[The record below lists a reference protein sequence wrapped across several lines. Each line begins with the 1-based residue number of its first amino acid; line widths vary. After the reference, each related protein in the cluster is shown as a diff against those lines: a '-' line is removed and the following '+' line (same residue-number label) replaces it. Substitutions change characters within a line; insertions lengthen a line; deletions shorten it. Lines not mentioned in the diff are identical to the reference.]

1 VKFHSELTCELPD
14 LFQRV
19 IGRSIQVDVPL
30 LLAAV
35 SATSPCGEDLEYD
48 ADFLRLERDSRGQP
62 ERSMGDSIL
71 PAEPPEWR
79 SIQQQSLDLLQRSK
93 DLRITHFLLQSS
105 LALEGIPGLARS
117 LTLISELLKQYW
129 ADLHPRLD
137 ADDDNDPTVRIN
149 ALAGLTSDVTIRLL
163 RESILARS
171 RTFGSVSLRAAA
183 NASGLQSFADES
195 LGAEQL
201 AGALIDSDPEQL
213 EIIRAALLE
222 ARSAAEAIEQQV
234 SDQVGSAQ
242 GVDLGPLKQ
251 PLKMAL
257 QILGQF
263 APQSGDSELP
273 DATGNDATAPVE
285 YATAPSMPRNTSPSG
300 SAEINNRDDVQRS
313 LERILAYYSRHEP
326 SSPLPVLLN
335 RAKVL
340 VNADFATIVRNLIP
354 DGMSQFENLR
364 GPDSE

>member
-1 VKFHSELTCELPD
+1 M
-14 LFQRV
+14 
-19 IGRSIQVDVPL
+19 DVPL

-93 DLRITHFLLQSS
+93 DLRITHFLLQSA
-105 LALEGIPGLARS
+105 LALEGLPGMARV

-129 ADLHPRLD
+129 AELHPRLD

-171 RTFGSVSLRAAA
+171 RTFGAVSLRAAA
-183 NASGLQSFADES
+183 NASGLQSFPDEN

-201 AGALIDSDPEQL
+201 AGALLDSDPEQL
-213 EIIRAALLE
+213 EITRAALLE

-263 APQSGDSELP
+263 APQSGDSALSDP
-273 DATGNDATAPVE
+273 VNDDSTATAE
-285 YATAPSMPRNTSPSG
+285 YASAPSTPRNTSTSAVSG
-300 SAEINNRDDVQRS
+300 EINNRDDVLRS
-313 LERILAYYSRHEP
+313 LDRILAYYTRHEP

-335 RAKVL
+335 RAKNL
-340 VNADFATIVRNLIP
+340 VHADFAAIVRNLIP

>member
-1 VKFHSELTCELPD
+1 M
-14 LFQRV
+14 
-19 IGRSIQVDVPL
+19 DVPL

-35 SATSPCGEDLEYD
+35 SANSPCGEDLEYD

-79 SIQQQSLDLLQRSK
+79 SIQQQSLDLLARSK

-105 LALEGIPGLARS
+105 LALEGIPGLARV
-117 LTLISELLKQYW
+117 LTLINELLKQYW

-183 NASGLQSFADES
+183 NASGLQSFPDES

-201 AGALIDSDPEQL
+201 AGALLDSDPEQL
-213 EIIRAALLE
+213 EVIRAALLE
-222 ARSAAEAIEQQV
+222 ARRAAESIEQQV

-263 APQSGDSELP
+263 APQSGDSALADPVET
-273 DATGNDATAPVE
+273 DNAAPVE
-285 YATAPSMPRNTSPSG
+285 YASAPSTPRSTVAG
-300 SAEINNRDDVQRS
+300 EINNRDDVLRS
-313 LERILAYYSRHEP
+313 LDRILAYYTRHEP

-335 RAKVL
+335 RAKNL
-340 VNADFATIVRNLIP
+340 VHADFAAIVRNLIP

-364 GPDSE
+364 GPESE

>member
-1 VKFHSELTCELPD
+1 ME
-14 LFQRV
+14 
-19 IGRSIQVDVPL
+19 VPL

-48 ADFLRLERDSRGQP
+48 ADFLRLERDSQGQP

-105 LALEGIPGLARS
+105 LALEGVTGLARA

-137 ADDDNDPTVRIN
+137 TEDDNDPTVRIN
-149 ALAGLTSDVTIRLL
+149 ALAGLTSDTTIRLL

-171 RTFGSVSLRAAA
+171 RTFGAVSLRAAA
-183 NASGLQSFADES
+183 NASGLQSFSDEN

-201 AGALIDSDPEQL
+201 AGAFLDSDPQQL
-213 EIIRAALLE
+213 EITRTALHE

-234 SDQVGSAQ
+234 SEQVGSAQ

-263 APQSGDSELP
+263 APQSGDSPLP
-273 DATGNDATAPVE
+273 DAISDDSAAPVE
-285 YATAPSMPRNTSPSG
+285 FSSAPSAPRSTG
-300 SAEINNRDDVQRS
+300 EINNRDDVLRS
-313 LERILAYYSRHEP
+313 LDRILAYYTRHEP

-335 RAKVL
+335 RAKNL
-340 VNADFATIVRNLIP
+340 VHADFAAIVRNLIP

>member
-1 VKFHSELTCELPD
+1 M
-14 LFQRV
+14 
-19 IGRSIQVDVPL
+19 DVPL

-93 DLRITHFLLQSS
+93 DLRITHFLLQSA
-105 LALEGIPGLARS
+105 LALEGLPGMARV

-129 ADLHPRLD
+129 AELHPRLD

-171 RTFGSVSLRAAA
+171 RTFGAVSLRAAA
-183 NASGLQSFADES
+183 NASGLQSFPDEN

-201 AGALIDSDPEQL
+201 AGALLDSDPEQL
-213 EIIRAALLE
+213 EITRAALLE

-242 GVDLGPLKQ
+242 GVDLAPLKQ

-263 APQSGDSELP
+263 APQSGDSALSEP
-273 DATGNDATAPVE
+273 VSDDSTATTE
-285 YATAPSMPRNTSPSG
+285 YASAPSAPRNTSTSAVSG
-300 SAEINNRDDVQRS
+300 DINNRDDVLRS
-313 LERILAYYSRHEP
+313 LDRILAYYTRHEP

-335 RAKVL
+335 RAKNL
-340 VNADFATIVRNLIP
+340 VHADFAAIVRNLIP

>member
-1 VKFHSELTCELPD
+1 M
-14 LFQRV
+14 
-19 IGRSIQVDVPL
+19 DVPL

-48 ADFLRLERDSRGQP
+48 ADYLHLERAAQGQP

-105 LALEGIPGLARS
+105 LALQGVSGLANVLR
-117 LTLISELLKQYW
+117 LISELLQQYW
-129 ADLHPRLD
+129 GDLHPRLD
-137 ADDDNDPTVRIN
+137 AEDNNDPTVRIN
-149 ALAGLTSDVTIRLL
+149 ALAGLTCDETIRLL
-163 RESILARS
+163 RESILTRS
-171 RTFGSVSLRAAA
+171 RTFGPVSLRGAL
-183 NASGLQSFADES
+183 NASGLQSFPGEQ

-201 AGALIDSDPEQL
+201 TGAFLDSDAQQVQAT
-213 EIIRAALLE
+213 RVALDE
-222 ARSAAEAIEQQV
+222 ARSACETIERYV

-251 PLKMAL
+251 PLKQAL
-257 QILGQF
+257 QIFSQF
-263 APQSGDSELP
+263 APQDGDSREP
-273 DATGNDATAPVE
+273 EVVSDDNAASVEHAAPPAAPRSTG
-285 YATAPSMPRNTSPSG
+285 
-300 SAEINNRDDVQRS
+300 EIASRDEVLRHLD
-313 LERILAYYSRHEP
+313 RILAYYSRHEP

-335 RAKVL
+335 RAKNL
-340 VNADFATIVRNLIP
+340 VHADFAAIVRNLIP

-364 GPDSE
+364 GPDGE

>member
-1 VKFHSELTCELPD
+1 M
-14 LFQRV
+14 
-19 IGRSIQVDVPL
+19 DVPL

-35 SATSPCGEDLEYD
+35 SANSPCGEDLEYD

-105 LALEGIPGLARS
+105 LALEGLPGLASS
-117 LTLISELLKQYW
+117 LTLISQLLKQYW

-149 ALAGLTSDVTIRLL
+149 ALAGLTSDMTIRLV

-171 RTFGSVSLRAAA
+171 RTFGAVSLRAAA
-183 NASGLQSFADES
+183 NASGLQSFADET

-201 AGALIDSDPEQL
+201 AGALRDSDPEQL
-213 EIIRAALLE
+213 AMTRAALQE
-222 ARSAAEAIEQQV
+222 ARSAAEAIEQEV

-263 APQSGDSELP
+263 APQADDSEAP
-273 DATGNDATAPVE
+273 ADDDSGSGEQHSTAPSSVATAPR
-285 YATAPSMPRNTSPSG
+285 AASG
-300 SAEINNRDDVQRS
+300 EIANRDDVVRS
-313 LERILAYYSRHEP
+313 LDRILAYYTRHEP

-335 RAKVL
+335 RAKNL
-340 VNADFATIVRNLIP
+340 VHADFAAIVRNLIP

>member
-1 VKFHSELTCELPD
+1 M
-14 LFQRV
+14 
-19 IGRSIQVDVPL
+19 

-48 ADFLRLERDSRGQP
+48 ADFLRLERDSQGQP

-105 LALEGIPGLARS
+105 LALEGIPGLARV
-117 LTLISELLKQYW
+117 LTLISQLLKQYW
-129 ADLHPRLD
+129 AELHPRLD
-137 ADDDNDPTVRIN
+137 AEDDNDPTVRIN
-149 ALAGLTSDVTIRLL
+149 ALAGLTSDITIGLL

-171 RTFGSVSLRAAA
+171 RTFGAVSLRAAA
-183 NASGLQSFADES
+183 NASGLQSFPNES

-201 AGALIDSDPEQL
+201 AGALLDSDPEQL
-213 EIIRAALLE
+213 EITRTALLE

-242 GVDLGPLKQ
+242 GVDLGTLKQ

-263 APQSGDSELP
+263 APQSGDSALP
-273 DATGNDATAPVE
+273 DVIDDDSPAPVE
-285 YATAPSMPRNTSPSG
+285 HATAPSPSAPRSTVPG
-300 SAEINNRDDVQRS
+300 EINNRDDVLRS
-313 LERILAYYSRHEP
+313 LDRILAYYARQEP

-335 RAKVL
+335 RAKIL